1 MPLVFPYLQMQ
12 HITQYKFVLLN
23 KNFREEKF
31 LDLLFLQDVMM
42 KNKTRRLITE
52 YIYILP
58 NVGSCAIMPLC
69 DF

>member
-31 LDLLFLQDVMM
+31 LDLLFLQNVMM
-42 KNKTRRLITE
+42 KNKTRLITE
-52 YIYILP
+52 KYIYIYIYIYI
-58 NVGSCAIMPLC
+58 SSSKWW
-69 DF
+69 